1 MIKLA
6 HDLYKDFEEEYFN
19 WIKEKLNGG
28 DELVETINVILKKHP
43 QYKIDSSK
51 YGDFLKA
58 LLINPFG
65 KVNRGEFKL
74 LEVYYQ
80 FALSNRKDPLVITKG
95 SAKKSDISSKLDYSR
110 FMEFSRK
117 NKTLREYILEASKIE
132 VCPYC
137 NRQYI
142 DVFKRSDKGYKAI
155 AQLDHF
161 YPKEQFPLYAL
172 SLYNFV
178 PSCASC
184 NQGKSATN
192 NKLIYPFT
200 EKSVE
205 ENRKPYFHIQPLNL
219 DQLRGNVL
227 PDISYAFN
235 KDSTKKVQKKLEQAE
250 FLHHK
255 NMYQNHKQFAQ
266 RLLRVKRLDN
276 SNYIAQVKEF
286 FPKLSDEEIREVLFG
301 FSGDLEELKQKPLS
315 KLAHDILDLNK
326 K

>member
-19 WIKEKLNGG
+19 WVREKLNGG
-28 DELVETINVILKKHP
+28 DKLVETINGIVKKYP
-43 QYKIDSSK
+43 QYRIDSGK
-51 YGDFLKA
+51 HEDFLKA
-58 LLINPFG
+58 LLINPFS
-65 KVNRGEFKL
+65 KANRSQFKL
-74 LEVYYQ
+74 LKAYYQ
-80 FALSNRKDPLVITKG
+80 FVRCKRKDPLVITKG

-132 VCPYC
+132 VCPNC

-142 DVFKRSDKGYKAI
+142 DMFQKSGKGYKAI

-178 PSCASC
+178 PSCGSC
-184 NQGKSATN
+184 NQGKSDKT
-192 NKLIYPFT
+192 KELIYPFT
-200 EKSVE
+200 EKSKA
-205 ENRKPYFHIQPLNL
+205 ENQQPYFKIKSEDL
-219 DQLRGNVL
+219 DHLRGNVL
-227 PDISYAFN
+227 PEIDYAFI
-235 KDSTKKVQKKLEQAE
+235 DADKKVHADS
-250 FLHHK
+250 LHHK
-255 NMYQNHKQFAQ
+255 NMYQNHRVFAQ
-266 RLLRVKRLDN
+266 RLLQRQRLYN
-276 SNYIAQVKEF
+276 PSYIAQVKEF

>member
-19 WIKEKLNGG
+19 WVSAKLNNGKS
-28 DELVETINVILKKHP
+28 LIRSINRSTKGCSKYSINKNDHEAFLRALILAPFAKESRKKFPILKIYYQFVKGKRVDP
-43 QYKIDSSK
+43 
-51 YGDFLKA
+51 
-58 LLINPFG
+58 LLIN
-65 KVNRGEFKL
+65 
-74 LEVYYQ
+74 
-80 FALSNRKDPLVITKG
+80 
-95 SAKKSDISSKLDYSR
+95 KKSILSILSYHR
-110 FMEFSRK
+110 FMDFSK
-117 NKTLREYILEASKIE
+117 NNKTLREYIIEASKIE

-142 DVFKRSDKGYKAI
+142 DMFQKSGKGYKAI

-184 NQGKSATN
+184 NQGKSDKTKA
-192 NKLIYPFT
+192 LIYPFT
-200 EKSVE
+200 KNAKE
-205 ENRKPYFHIQPLNL
+205 ENQQPYFKIKSEDL
-219 DQLRGNVL
+219 DHLRGNV
-227 PDISYAFN
+227 PPAIDYAFI
-235 KDSTKKVQKKLEQAE
+235 DSDKKSHADA
-250 FLHHK
+250 LHHK
-255 NMYQNHKQFAQ
+255 NMYQNHSVFAQ
-266 RLLRVKRLDN
+266 RLLQRQRLYN
-276 SNYIAQVKEF
+276 PSYIAQVKAF

>member
-6 HDLYKDFEEEYFN
+6 RNLYKDFEEEYFA
-19 WIKEKLNGG
+19 WVKEKLKHGKS
-28 DELVETINVILKKHP
+28 LIRSINRSTKDCSKYSIDKNDHEAFLRALIICPFAKESRNKFPILKAYYQFIKGKRADP
-43 QYKIDSSK
+43 
-51 YGDFLKA
+51 
-58 LLINPFG
+58 LLIN
-65 KVNRGEFKL
+65 
-74 LEVYYQ
+74 
-80 FALSNRKDPLVITKG
+80 
-95 SAKKSDISSKLDYSR
+95 KKSISNILNYKR
-110 FMEFSRK
+110 FMDFSK
-117 NKTLREYILEASKIE
+117 NNKILREYIIEASKVE

-184 NQGKSATN
+184 NQGKSATS

-235 KDSTKKVQKKLEQAE
+235 KDSTKKTQKKLEQAE

-276 SNYIAQVKEF
+276 SNYIAQVKDF

>member
-6 HDLYKDFEEEYFN
+6 HDLYKDFEEEYFD

-28 DELVETINVILKKHP
+28 DKLIETINGIVKKYP
-43 QYKIDSSK
+43 QYRIDSSK
-51 YGDFLKA
+51 HEDFLKV
-58 LLINPFG
+58 LLINPFS
-65 KVNRGEFKL
+65 KANREQFQL

-80 FALSNRKDPLVITKG
+80 FALSNRKDPLAIIKG
-95 SAKKSDISSKLDYSR
+95 SVKKSDISSELDYSR
-110 FMEFSRK
+110 FMEFLRK
-117 NKTLREYILEASKIE
+117 NKTLREYILAASKVE

-142 DVFKRSDKGYKAI
+142 DMFRKSGKGYKAI

-178 PSCASC
+178 PSCSSC
-184 NQGKSATN
+184 NQGKSDKTN
-192 NKLIYPFT
+192 QLIYPFT
-200 EKSVE
+200 KNAKE
-205 ENRKPYFHIQPLNL
+205 ENQKPYFKIKSEDL
-219 DQLRGNVL
+219 DHLRGNV
-227 PDISYAFN
+227 PPEIDYAFI
-235 KDSTKKVQKKLEQAE
+235 DSDKNNHADS
-250 FLHHK
+250 LHHK
-255 NMYQNHKQFAQ
+255 NIYQNHSVFAQ
-266 RLLRVKRLDN
+266 RLLQRQRLYN
-276 SNYIAQVKEF
+276 PRYIAQVKEF